1 MGNLIVFS
9 ISQRTYPQQVE
20 EEEDSEYGDEVVCD
34 VAHGD
39 CEVAAAVLRGD
50 RSSGAAASAGG
61 NGIPQ

>member
-39 CEVAAAVLRGD
+39 REVAAAVLRGD
-50 RSSGAAASAGG
+50 RSGAAASAGG